1 MSGLVGHTGAREMD
15 YSNLVDPSDIA
26 AEVSY
31 ILSERDEIPINQAM
45 VDFMRSDTFKR
56 LLHDSEMLRMEP
68 KMILELFDEE
78 RGQS

>member
-1 MSGLVGHTGAREMD
+1 MD